1 MAFPTGAT
9 EQPVFHVKTTFSI
22 LCLTAA
28 SAVAANTSTNCPAW
42 PSRPLSLGDALNIAL
57 QQNAAV
63 LKAQRDLEASAGVV
77 VQTRAVAW
85 PKAQIVGQYH
95 VIDEN
100 SIDTPSGFP
109 IVFGTDQAW
118 GAEIRVV
125 QSIYAGGRINSA
137 LRSAKQ
143 TQEQAVALYQT
154 VVADTLLAVRLAYCD
169 VLLAAQQITVQ
180 EASVN
185 LLTKEQE
192 DQQRRFDAGTVPRFN
207 VLRAEV
213 ELANARPRLI
223 RARNAHRVSKNNLA
237 NVLGYKLPQEMRED
251 IPLPLAGNLE
261 VEPLHIELPVAVAQA
276 LERRTELTALRK
288 AEELRKEGIENAAAG
303 SRPSLQLFAGYGAR
317 SSQFENDLTA
327 ERHGWLAGVQASWN
341 LFDGMLTRGKVAEAR
356 ALHEKSRVEIDDASR
371 RIELEVR
378 TAYSTFIE
386 AKEVLQ
392 SQEKVQ
398 EQAAEALRLARAR
411 SEAGTGTQLD
421 VLSAQT
427 ALTQARTT
435 QLQARHDYAVAKAR
449 LERAI
454 GQEVVRDT
462 K

>member
-1 MAFPTGAT
+1 M
-9 EQPVFHVKTTFSI
+9 KTTFLI
-22 LCLTAA
+22 FCLT
-28 SAVAANTSTNCPAW
+28 VAAALAADGSTNSPPW
-42 PSRPLSLGDALNIAL
+42 SSRPLSLDEALNIAL

-77 VQTRAVAW
+77 MQTRAVAW
-85 PKAQIVGQYH
+85 PKAQVTGQYQA
-95 VIDEN
+95 VDEN
-100 SIDTPSGFP
+100 SIDTPRGFP

-118 GAEIRVV
+118 QADVRVV
-125 QSIYAGGRINSA
+125 QSIYTGGRINSA
-137 LRSAKQ
+137 LRSAKHI
-143 TQEQAVALYQT
+143 QEQAVASYQT
-154 VVADTLLAVRLAYCD
+154 VVADTLLAVRLAYSD

-185 LLTKEQE
+185 LLTRELE

-223 RARNAHRVSKNNLA
+223 RARNAHRISKNNLA
-237 NVLGYKLPQEMRED
+237 KVLGYNVPPELGED
-251 IPLPLAGNLE
+251 IPLQLAGTLE
-261 VEPLHIELPVAVAQA
+261 VTPLHVELSAAVAQA
-276 LERRTELTALRK
+276 LERRTELTTLRK
-288 AEELRKEGIENAAAG
+288 AEELRQEGIKNAAAG
-303 SRPSLQLFAGYGAR
+303 YKPNLQLFAGYGSR

-327 ERHGWLAGVQASWN
+327 ERHGWLVGAEASWDI
-341 LFDGMLTRGKVAEAR
+341 FDGMFTRGKVAEAR
-356 ALHEKSRVEIDDASR
+356 ALHEKSRVEIDDAAR

-386 AKEVLQ
+386 AKELLQ

-398 EQAAEALRLARAR
+398 EQAEEALRLARAR

-427 ALTQARTT
+427 ALTEARTT
-435 QLQARHDYAVAKAR
+435 QLQAQHDYVVAKAR

-454 GQEVVRDT
+454 GLEIVHEN